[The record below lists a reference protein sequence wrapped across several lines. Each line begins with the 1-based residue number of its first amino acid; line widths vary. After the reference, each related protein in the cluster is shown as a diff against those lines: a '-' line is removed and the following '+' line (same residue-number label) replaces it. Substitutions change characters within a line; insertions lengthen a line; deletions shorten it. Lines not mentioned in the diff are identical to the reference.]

1 VKVLIAGG
9 AGFIGSTIASACL
22 DNGMTPVILDNLST
36 GRAEFARDRIF
47 YQGDIADGPLID
59 KIFTEH
65 PEITAVVH
73 AAAAI
78 VVPESVEQPLR
89 YYRENVA
96 KSVEFIDHVVRNGC
110 GRYLFSSS
118 AAIYRPGEDFSVDEN
133 SPLQPL
139 SPYARTKM
147 VMEHLLEDC
156 AAAYDLRVASLRYF
170 NPIGADP
177 QLRSGLQIARPSH
190 LLGKLLTS
198 VETGEEFLLTGVDW
212 PTRDGS
218 GIRDFIHVWDLA
230 EAHVAALRR
239 FDEVLP
245 PWIRSGGPAIG
256 PQAESLLP
264 PWIRSGGP
272 AIGPQAESLAGS
284 GTSYQVINLGTGNG
298 TTVKEFVA
306 AFEAVT
312 HHTLRTREVAA
323 RPGDNAG
330 SFTRGVK
337 AYELLGWQPRFTL
350 EQGIDDSARWAA
362 VRADRLSA

>member
-1 VKVLIAGG
+1 MKVLIAGG

-245 PWIRSGGPAIG
+245 PGGD
-256 PQAESLLP
+256 
-264 PWIRSGGP
+264 
-272 AIGPQAESLAGS
+272 
-284 GTSYQVINLGTGNG
+284 TSYQVINLGTGNG

-312 HHTLRTREVAA
+312 HHVLRTREVGA

-330 SFTRGVK
+330 SFTRSVK

-362 VRADRLSA
+362 VRADRLPA

>member
-1 VKVLIAGG
+1 
-9 AGFIGSTIASACL
+9 
-22 DNGMTPVILDNLST
+22 M
-36 GRAEFARDRIF
+36 
-47 YQGDIADGPLID
+47 
-59 KIFTEH
+59 
-65 PEITAVVH
+65 
-73 AAAAI
+73 
-78 VVPESVEQPLR
+78 
-89 YYRENVA
+89 
-96 KSVEFIDHVVRNGC
+96 
-110 GRYLFSSS
+110 
-118 AAIYRPGEDFSVDEN
+118 DEN

-245 PWIRSGGPAIG
+245 PGGD
-256 PQAESLLP
+256 
-264 PWIRSGGP
+264 
-272 AIGPQAESLAGS
+272 
-284 GTSYQVINLGTGNG
+284 TSYQVINLGTGNG

-312 HHTLRTREVAA
+312 QHALRTREVGA

-330 SFTRGVK
+330 SFTRSVK

-362 VRADRLSA
+362 VRADRLPA

>member
-1 VKVLIAGG
+1 MKVLIAGG

-245 PWIRSGGPAIG
+245 PGGD
-256 PQAESLLP
+256 
-264 PWIRSGGP
+264 
-272 AIGPQAESLAGS
+272 
-284 GTSYQVINLGTGNG
+284 TSYQVINLGTGNG

-312 HHTLRTREVAA
+312 QHALRTREVGA

-330 SFTRGVK
+330 SFTRSVK

-362 VRADRLSA
+362 VRADRLPA